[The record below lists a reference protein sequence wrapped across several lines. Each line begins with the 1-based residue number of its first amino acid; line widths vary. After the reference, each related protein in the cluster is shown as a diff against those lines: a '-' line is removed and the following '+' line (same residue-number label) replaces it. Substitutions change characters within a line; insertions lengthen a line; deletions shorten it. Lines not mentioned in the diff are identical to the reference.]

1 MRLRKRFPAACLWLV
16 SALAPHAADTRI
28 TIDAARAGHRISPY
42 LAGSC
47 IEDVNHEVYGGIDS
61 QMIFGESFAE
71 PAAPD
76 REGVSGPWRAIRT
89 GTVEGG
95 ISLDPDRPF
104 SGHQSQHIRYVSGEG
119 AIGIENQGLNR
130 QGMNFVANQPYQG
143 KLWVRAAKGTGFL
156 TALESR
162 DGKTTYASQSH
173 TTTSGDWQSFEFTL
187 TPKAADTRGRFSIR
201 LEKPGA
207 ISIGYAFLQPGEW
220 GRFKGLPVRKDVAEG
235 LIAQGV
241 TIMRYGGCMANA
253 PEYRWKNM
261 IGPRE
266 KRPPYKGWWYPQ
278 SSNGW
283 GIFDFLNF
291 CEAAGFLAIPDVNM
305 DESPQDMADFI
316 EYVNGPADSKWGA
329 RRAADGHPAPY
340 QLKHLQLG
348 NEEKVNA
355 DYWRKFKPLAEAIW
369 AKDKDIILVIGDFA
383 YQKPVTDPSR
393 VEGADSK
400 ITTLDAQRE
409 ILQLAKQHGR
419 EVWFDLHI
427 WTEGPLPSSY
437 LEGTLSYLDT
447 MEKLADGA
455 RFKVVVFELNA
466 NNHDQRRALANAIAI
481 QRLERDGR
489 VPVVVSANALQP
501 DGQND
506 NGWDQGLLFLNPEK
520 TWLQPPGYVT
530 RMISSHYQPVSLPV
544 ETDGGSRTL
553 DICAKRSDDG
563 KTLVVQIVNPGDTG
577 ETASLQLRNF
587 PLQQPAA
594 AIEQLTGPL
603 HAANTAQHPD
613 AITPKRSTWKH
624 GGGTHPYTF
633 PPRSFTVMTFR

>member
-1 MRLRKRFPAACLWLV
+1 MKSEKRITAGCLWLGA
-16 SALAPHAADTRI
+16 ALALHAGDTRI
-28 TIDAARAGHRISPY
+28 TIDAASTGHRISPY
-42 LAGSC
+42 LAGAC

-76 REGVSGPWRAIRT
+76 RAGVSGPWRAIRS
-89 GTVEGG
+89 GNVEGG
-95 ISLDPDRPF
+95 LSLDPDRPF
-104 SGHQSQHIRYVSGEG
+104 SGNQSQHIRFDSGEG
-119 AIGIENQGLNR
+119 MIGIGNQGLNR

-156 TALESR
+156 AALESR
-162 DGKTTYASQSH
+162 DGKTTYATQPL
-173 TTTSGDWQSFEFTL
+173 TTTSGDWQALDFTL
-187 TPKAADTRGRFSIR
+187 TPKSADTRGRFSIR

-235 LIAQGV
+235 LVAQGV
-241 TIMRYGGCMANA
+241 TVMRYGGCMANA
-253 PEYRWKNM
+253 PEYRWKHM

-266 KRPPYKGWWYPQ
+266 KRPPYKGWWHPQ

-305 DESPQDMADFI
+305 NESPQDMADFI

-329 RRAADGHPAPY
+329 KRAADGHPAPY
-340 QLKHLQLG
+340 HLKHLQLG
-348 NEEKVNA
+348 NEEKVDA
-355 DYWRKFKPLAEAIW
+355 GYWRKFKPVAEAIW
-369 AKDKDIILVIGDFA
+369 AKDKDIILVVGDFA
-383 YQKPVTDPSR
+383 YQKPITDPSR

-437 LEGTLSYLDT
+437 MEGTLSYLDT

-481 QRLERDGR
+481 QRFERDGR
-489 VPVVVSANALQP
+489 VPVVISANALQV
-501 DGQND
+501 DGHND

-520 TWLQPPGYVT
+520 AWLQPPGYVT
-530 RMISSHYQPVSLPV
+530 LMISSHYQPVSLPV
-544 ETDGGSRTL
+544 ETEGSRAL
-553 DICAKRSDDG
+553 DICAKRSEDG
-563 KTLVVQIVNPGDTG
+563 KTLVVQIANPGDTE
-577 ETASLQLRNF
+577 ETATFQLRNF
-587 PLQQPAA
+587 PLQQATA
-594 AIEQLTGPL
+594 EVEQLAAPL
-603 HAANTAQHPD
+603 HAANTANQPN
-613 AITPKRSTWKH
+613 AITPKRSTWNH
-624 GGGTHPYTF
+624 GNGTQSCTF
-633 PPRSFTVMTFR
+633 PPHSFTVMTFR